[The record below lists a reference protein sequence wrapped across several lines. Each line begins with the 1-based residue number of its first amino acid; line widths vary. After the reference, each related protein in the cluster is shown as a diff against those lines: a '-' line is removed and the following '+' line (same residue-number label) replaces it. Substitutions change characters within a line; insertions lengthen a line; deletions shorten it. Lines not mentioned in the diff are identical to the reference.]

1 MIAAMDAQALL
12 ALELD
17 RSDGR
22 RLRVGSLLRG
32 PLLLVFVRHF
42 G

>member
-1 MIAAMDAQALL
+1 MIAAMDGKALL

-22 RLRVGSLLRG
+22 RLRLGSVSRG
-32 PLLLVFVRHF
+32 LLLLVFVRHF